1 MHAISIM
8 SIDRPIDRKRKRD
21 RERERERERKGKRSE
36 KNIRLYE
43 TLGFRSLPNHQTCN
57 VASIFHVL
65 SLSPRQK
72 FIFSPL
78 PCSVFRVFRLGQ
90 PNPLIMSANLC
101 GTKRKTKLDALRR
114 GEWREGEIFRF
125 WKIIYLPLINT

>member
-1 MHAISIM
+1 MVEQKVFLSLFNHRCTRFQSCQ
-8 SIDRPIDRKRKRD
+8 SIDRSIERERET
-21 RERERERERKGKRSE
+21 ERERERERKGKRSE

-114 GEWREGEIFRF
+114 GE
-125 WKIIYLPLINT
+125 